1 MIMRVLGKIQNWPI
15 QRKLLLIIF
24 STIAASLILVLAGIV
39 AYEISTYRSRQ
50 AQEMTSLAG
59 FIVANS
65 APPLAFDD
73 AQTAQEIL
81 NTLKGTPAVVT
92 AALYTREP
100 RLLASYVRSGERL
113 TPPPR
118 PGAEGARFAGR
129 YLELVRPIEAKGRRI
144 GTLYLRADLV
154 NVYYRLRGYASIFL
168 VVTAAIMGGGFLLQR
183 LLQRLISEPLL
194 QLSSMADNIAG
205 GDLSTHI
212 EVRSTDEIGQLAS
225 SFNHMSSELARSYTQ
240 LRESEARFRALVAA
254 SSDVLYRMS
263 PDWSEMLQL
272 DSQGQLAGTEQPSG
286 DWIHKYIHPDD
297 QSRVLSAINEAI
309 RTKSTFELEHEV
321 LLTDGSVGWTFSRAI
336 PIQDQKGK
344 ITEWFGAASDI
355 TDRKRAE
362 KEREELIQ
370 ELERSNRELQQFA
383 YVSSHDLQEPLRTI
397 TVYAQLVQNRYQ
409 GKLDEKGAKYL
420 TYMFNAATRMSSLIT
435 DLLAF
440 SRVGSRVEPFQPV
453 EMESVLNDV
462 LTNLKVTIEESGA
475 EITHDPL
482 PQVEGDRGQLTQLLQ
497 NLVANGLKYQKKEA
511 APRVSISVE
520 RLDDEWLFGVHDN
533 GIGID
538 PQFYDRIFIIFQR
551 LHKREEYSGTGMG
564 LAICRKIVERHGGR
578 IWVES
583 RPGEGASFYFSLPVR
598 KE

>member
-1 MIMRVLGKIQNWPI
+1 MRGKLRNWPI

-39 AYEISTYRSRQ
+39 VYEISTYRSRQ
-50 AQEMTSLAG
+50 AAEMTSLAG
-59 FIVANS
+59 FIAVNS

-81 NTLKGTPAVVT
+81 NTLRGTPAVAT
-92 AALYTREP
+92 AALYTEEP
-100 RLLASYVRSGERL
+100 RLFASYVRSGERL
-113 TPPPR
+113 SPPQQ
-118 PGAEGARFAGR
+118 PGAEGDRFVGR
-129 YLELVRPIEAKGRRI
+129 YLELVRPIEVKGRRL

-154 NVYYRLRGYASIFL
+154 NVYYRLRGYVSIFF
-168 VVTAAIMGGGFLLQR
+168 VVTVAIMGGGFLLQR

-194 QLSSMADNIAG
+194 QLSSMADNIASG
-205 GDLSTHI
+205 QLSTHI

-225 SFNHMSSELARSYTQ
+225 SFNHMSTELARSYTQ
-240 LRESEARFRALVAA
+240 LRESESRFRALVAA

-272 DSQGQLAGTEQPSG
+272 DSRGRLAGTEEPDPG
-286 DWIHKYIHPDD
+286 WVHKYIHPDD
-297 QSRVLSAINEAI
+297 RSRVMLVINEAI

-321 LLTDGSVGWTFSRAI
+321 LLADGSLGWTFSRAI
-336 PIQDQKGK
+336 PIQDQKGA
-344 ITEWFGAASDI
+344 IIEWFGAASDI
-355 TDRKRAE
+355 TGRKRAE
-362 KEREELIQ
+362 KEREELIR

-383 YVSSHDLQEPLRTI
+383 YVSSHDLQEPLRTV
-397 TVYAQLVQNRYQ
+397 TVYAQLLQKRYQ
-409 GKLDEKGAKYL
+409 GKLDEKGDKYL
-420 TYMFNAATRMSSLIT
+420 TYMFDAANRMSSLIT

-440 SRVGSRVEPFQPV
+440 SRVGSSAEPFQPV
-453 EMESVLNDV
+453 EMESVLKDA
-462 LTNLKVTIEESGA
+462 LTNLKVAIEGSGV

-497 NLVANGLKYQKKEA
+497 NLIANGLKYQKKDT
-511 APRVSISVE
+511 APRVSVSVE
-520 RLDDEWLFGVHDN
+520 RQHDEWVFGVHDN

-551 LHKREEYSGTGMG
+551 LHKREEFSGTGMG

-583 RPGEGASFYFSLPVR
+583 SPGEGSSFYFSLPVG